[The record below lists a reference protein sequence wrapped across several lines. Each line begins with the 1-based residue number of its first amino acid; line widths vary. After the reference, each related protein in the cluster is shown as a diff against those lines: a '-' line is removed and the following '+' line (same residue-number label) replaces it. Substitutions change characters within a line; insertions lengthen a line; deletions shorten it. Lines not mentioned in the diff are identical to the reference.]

1 MSPDRH
7 SPATDFAET
16 NMHDTP
22 AERQQL
28 KEALQARIKN
38 LKTGNAKVVM
48 RANTR
53 WLGNLLC
60 EAESRELPPIRV
72 DEPLAMGG
80 GNIAANPMELVLS
93 ALGTCQE
100 ILYSAYAALLDIPLD
115 SVEVSL
121 AGHMDLREMFDLQH
135 EGGAGFTKI
144 RFETRLQSPASEADI
159 RKLIETVE
167 RSCPVLDTL
176 ARPVQITGQVH
187 LNDKPLT
194 LYP

>member
-1 MSPDRH
+1 MRNDSV
-7 SPATDFAET
+7 
-16 NMHDTP
+16 
-22 AERQQL
+22 ERQQL
-28 KEALQARIKN
+28 KEALQTRIKN
-38 LKTGNAKVVM
+38 LKTGNSKVVM

-60 EAESRELPPIRV
+60 EAESRELPPIRA
-72 DEPLAMGG
+72 DEPLVMGG
-80 GNIAANPMELVLS
+80 GNTAANPMELVLS

-121 AGHMDLREMFDLQH
+121 AGYMDLREMFDLQH
-135 EGGAGFTKI
+135 EAGAGFTKI
-144 RFETRLQSPASEADI
+144 RFETRIQSPASEADI

-176 ARPVQITGQVH
+176 ARPVPITGQVH
-187 LNDKPLT
+187 HNDQPLT
-194 LYP
+194 LNP

>member
-1 MSPDRH
+1 MR
-7 SPATDFAET
+7 
-16 NMHDTP
+16 DTP
-22 AERQQL
+22 AERQRL
-28 KEALQARIKN
+28 KEALQTRIKN
-38 LKTGNAKVVM
+38 LKVGNAKVVM
-48 RANTR
+48 RANTH

-80 GNIAANPMELVLS
+80 GNTAANPMELVLS

-121 AGHMDLREMFDLQH
+121 AGHLDLREMFDLQH

-167 RSCPVLDTL
+167 RCCPVLDML
-176 ARPVQITGQVH
+176 ERPVPVTGQVH

-194 LYP
+194 PYP

>member
-1 MSPDRH
+1 MRNDSV
-7 SPATDFAET
+7 
-16 NMHDTP
+16 
-22 AERQQL
+22 ERQQL
-28 KEALQARIKN
+28 KEALQTRIKN
-38 LKTGNAKVVM
+38 LKTGNSKVVM

-80 GNIAANPMELVLS
+80 GNTAANPMELVLS

-100 ILYSAYAALLDIPLD
+100 ILYSAYAALLDIPVD

-121 AGHMDLREMFDLQH
+121 AGYVDLREMFDLQH
-135 EGGAGFTKI
+135 EAGAGFTKI
-144 RFETRLQSPASEADI
+144 RFETRIQSPASEADI

-176 ARPVQITGQVH
+176 ARPVPITGQVH
-187 LNDKPLT
+187 HNDKPLT
-194 LYP
+194 LNP